1 MTDVGGIEANDQTA
15 KLRLFEPQRHLTA
28 QDAAFRLT
36 AFASNDQHVFGVVAL
51 SLAQK
56 ARKRRVSLRLGHPMQ
71 IDARINGIAAARQFL
86 PRPPV
91 DRRQPWWQ
99 SRGR

>member
-1 MTDVGGIEANDQTA
+1 
-15 KLRLFEPQRHLTA
+15 
-28 QDAAFRLT
+28 
-36 AFASNDQHVFGVVAL
+36 
-51 SLAQK
+51 
-56 ARKRRVSLRLGHPMQ
+56 MQ